1 MHTPSE
7 HDVTRLLARIRGGDE
22 LATKEL
28 LDVAYS
34 ELRGIAGG
42 VFRDQ
47 PSDHTLQPTALV
59 NEVCIRLLKSEG
71 GSWNDRKHFFR
82 AAAKAMR
89 NLLTDHARARGAQRR
104 NGGKVTLLL
113 DAVDAPAPASEI
125 DLVVLDE
132 TLTRLAAHDP
142 RLGEVFELR
151 FLVGL
156 SVERAAEILG
166 ISPRS
171 VESDT
176 RFIRAWLQEELS
188 P

>member
-1 MHTPSE
+1 M
-7 HDVTRLLARIRGGDE
+7 
-22 LATKEL
+22 
-28 LDVAYS
+28 AYS
-34 ELRGIAGG
+34 ELRSLAGS

-47 PSDHTLQPTALV
+47 PTDHTLQPTALV
-59 NEVCIRLLKSEG
+59 NEVCMKLLKGERSG
-71 GSWNDRKHFFR
+71 WNDRSHFFR

-89 NLLTDHARARGAQRR
+89 HLLTDHARARNAQCRR
-104 NGGKVTLLL
+104 GGKVAVSLEGL
-113 DAVDAPAPASEI
+113 DVPSAQGDL

-132 TLTRLAAHDP
+132 TLTRLAAQDP

-156 SVERAAEILG
+156 SVERTAEIIG

-176 RFIRAWLQEELS
+176 RFIRAWLQQELS
-188 P
+188 R